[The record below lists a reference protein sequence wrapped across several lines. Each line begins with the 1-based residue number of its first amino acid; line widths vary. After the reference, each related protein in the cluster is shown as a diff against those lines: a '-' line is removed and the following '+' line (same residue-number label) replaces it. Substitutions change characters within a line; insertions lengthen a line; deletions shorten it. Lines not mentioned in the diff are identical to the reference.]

1 MQKAQSDGRLGRT
14 LKPLE
19 LGRHEALSRETS
31 MPQWPSTTKSK
42 LEPDQVLEELRRN
55 LRLKAARVAVLQDE
69 KCRLSLGLRPGKEP
83 EPYCTYLLAMK
94 EAARVHL
101 LPSLAQQKKK
111 EQEQPRDKFIDKRQS
126 THELQKRK
134 SKRRTVTMTFQS
146 SGESSN
152 LPPASWEKVNAMC
165 PSVQDALDRY
175 YVNTGFIPDH
185 EVKRMRVA
193 FQRFSSEDND
203 LYRGQVHEVLTH
215 LCYVPVS
222 EDKATAISKDTNEFS
237 TLDFQDFCDF
247 CERYQNYEREVVR
260 VKIEEW
266 ISRTKEEDYE
276 VNPVKEVQGFFKS
289 MGIICLKEEV
299 QEILK
304 LGGLEHY
311 SCTKP
316 EELLRFLAAYRA
328 VEGFTK
334 KELARM
340 QRIFDACE
348 AEPQLKT
355 AFEMRSERHI
365 KAKELCSGLLKF
377 GGLYCAEQLRELLNK
392 MEESLEGEKI
402 VPVQFYEFLVCCRR
416 LQDMVLNSAME
427 EFDNLDADEDGI
439 IEGEE
444 LREFCKPLGF
454 TLSNDEWEELLEEQ
468 EVSPDDDI
476 DFEGAW
482 NFLKGVQRK
491 NGFTQT
497 EQEELDEAFHRFSD
511 DTGELQNLKVQD
523 LLTYIGFQTSVED
536 VQSMVRRVDFNSNKT
551 MDKDEFLRLMRLQRE
566 TTLGSYTAAYTK
578 NRLYARNAAPP
589 AEIQRVLEV
598 AGHRPNVLI
607 LNQALQLVE
616 DSGDYDQEQPSLSF
630 EGFLKVADFCRKTIP
645 QENRKFAH
653 FTLQEIED
661 LRRSFESHDAERK
674 GAISMG
680 SFLWLL
686 SDTDLQ
692 VNTVN
697 GRART
702 YEQLERAREAALE
715 AGVPKAEVGGLSSP
729 RVRFMPVV
737 HFVYETVKNHHDSVF
752 QREDAALLAVEFS
765 AEEVGQF
772 RELFN
777 TLVQQRDEELEAA
790 AKRAREQ
797 PKIGRRL
804 SAVQAAQVL
813 AEAEEAQRLQ
823 KERELT
829 LGSVI
834 RRLTHV
840 ARVPGSEIVK
850 MMAMMGVKMS
860 ATLRQELMDRTAEF
874 SDCPEEG
881 LDFPGFLQ
889 LMQWMVGSNFGNING
904 AAERTVKSQG
914 LMDKNGRLQA
924 GLVFGKFG
932 HMDSVTVRSRRT
944 VQQDTV
950 DLAAIGLET

>member
-1 MQKAQSDGRLGRT
+1 
-14 LKPLE
+14 
-19 LGRHEALSRETS
+19 
-31 MPQWPSTTKSK
+31 
-42 LEPDQVLEELRRN
+42 
-55 LRLKAARVAVLQDE
+55 
-69 KCRLSLGLRPGKEP
+69 
-83 EPYCTYLLAMK
+83 
-94 EAARVHL
+94 
-101 LPSLAQQKKK
+101 
-111 EQEQPRDKFIDKRQS
+111 
-126 THELQKRK
+126 
-134 SKRRTVTMTFQS
+134 
-146 SGESSN
+146 
-152 LPPASWEKVNAMC
+152 
-165 PSVQDALDRY
+165 
-175 YVNTGFIPDH
+175 
-185 EVKRMRVA
+185 
-193 FQRFSSEDND
+193 
-203 LYRGQVHEVLTH
+203 
-215 LCYVPVS
+215 
-222 EDKATAISKDTNEFS
+222 
-237 TLDFQDFCDF
+237 
-247 CERYQNYEREVVR
+247 
-260 VKIEEW
+260 
-266 ISRTKEEDYE
+266 
-276 VNPVKEVQGFFKS
+276 
-289 MGIICLKEEV
+289 
-299 QEILK
+299 
-304 LGGLEHY
+304 
-311 SCTKP
+311 
-316 EELLRFLAAYRA
+316 
-328 VEGFTK
+328 
-334 KELARM
+334 M

-416 LQDMVLNSAME
+416 LQDGPKWCRASPVWLRSLSHGAC
-427 EFDNLDADEDGI
+427 EDGI

-511 DTGELQNLKVQD
+511 DTGVGYKDWILLSSCGPPLPEGELQNLKVQD

-598 AGHRPNVLI
+598 AGHRPNV
-607 LNQALQLVE
+607 
-616 DSGDYDQEQPSLSF
+616 DGRQEQPSLSF

-661 LRRSFESHDAERK
+661 LRRK

>member
-1 MQKAQSDGRLGRT
+1 
-14 LKPLE
+14 
-19 LGRHEALSRETS
+19 
-31 MPQWPSTTKSK
+31 
-42 LEPDQVLEELRRN
+42 
-55 LRLKAARVAVLQDE
+55 
-69 KCRLSLGLRPGKEP
+69 
-83 EPYCTYLLAMK
+83 
-94 EAARVHL
+94 
-101 LPSLAQQKKK
+101 
-111 EQEQPRDKFIDKRQS
+111 
-126 THELQKRK
+126 
-134 SKRRTVTMTFQS
+134 
-146 SGESSN
+146 
-152 LPPASWEKVNAMC
+152 
-165 PSVQDALDRY
+165 
-175 YVNTGFIPDH
+175 
-185 EVKRMRVA
+185 
-193 FQRFSSEDND
+193 
-203 LYRGQVHEVLTH
+203 
-215 LCYVPVS
+215 
-222 EDKATAISKDTNEFS
+222 
-237 TLDFQDFCDF
+237 
-247 CERYQNYEREVVR
+247 
-260 VKIEEW
+260 
-266 ISRTKEEDYE
+266 
-276 VNPVKEVQGFFKS
+276 
-289 MGIICLKEEV
+289 
-299 QEILK
+299 
-304 LGGLEHY
+304 
-311 SCTKP
+311 
-316 EELLRFLAAYRA
+316 
-328 VEGFTK
+328 
-334 KELARM
+334 
-340 QRIFDACE
+340 
-348 AEPQLKT
+348 
-355 AFEMRSERHI
+355 
-365 KAKELCSGLLKF
+365 
-377 GGLYCAEQLRELLNK
+377 
-392 MEESLEGEKI
+392 
-402 VPVQFYEFLVCCRR
+402 
-416 LQDMVLNSAME
+416 
-427 EFDNLDADEDGI
+427 
-439 IEGEE
+439 
-444 LREFCKPLGF
+444 
-454 TLSNDEWEELLEEQ
+454 
-468 EVSPDDDI
+468 
-476 DFEGAW
+476 
-482 NFLKGVQRK
+482 
-491 NGFTQT
+491 
-497 EQEELDEAFHRFSD
+497 
-511 DTGELQNLKVQD
+511 
-523 LLTYIGFQTSVED
+523 
-536 VQSMVRRVDFNSNKT
+536 
-551 MDKDEFLRLMRLQRE
+551 
-566 TTLGSYTAAYTK
+566 
-578 NRLYARNAAPP
+578 
-589 AEIQRVLEV
+589 
-598 AGHRPNVLI
+598 
-607 LNQALQLVE
+607 
-616 DSGDYDQEQPSLSF
+616 
-630 EGFLKVADFCRKTIP
+630 
-645 QENRKFAH
+645 
-653 FTLQEIED
+653 
-661 LRRSFESHDAERK
+661 
-674 GAISMG
+674 MG